1 IRISELKDLL
11 WKEIND
17 PKNVHTTISHKP
29 LEIRSNSTGEYDD
42 EDDYDYDDNTP
53 TDYDIEDDFIPQ
65 EEF

>member
-1 IRISELKDLL
+1 
-11 WKEIND
+11 
-17 PKNVHTTISHKP
+17 VHTTISHKP